1 MEHTET
7 IKKNYE
13 FRRLYA
19 KGKSAVTPTLV
30 VYTRRVKTDGNRVGF
45 TVTTRLGH
53 AVTRNRVRRRL
64 RGDLPVSTKP
74 SCAAARSSLL
84 SRARAASPLPTAS
97 WSGIFS
103 RLPAALTDA
112 GGCPVKA
119 VLLWLIRFT
128 GKISLRKPPA
138 AGLSRHAPSTRWKPS
153 RNAALPREAGSHSSA
168 SAGAIRSIP
177 ANTIFMTLCPERATL
192 KDGSYLL

>member
-53 AVTRNRVRRRL
+53 AVTRNRGGVCGRST
-64 RGDLPVSTKP
+64 VSTKP

-103 RLPAALTDA
+103 APAASSHCCRRILPSESRSSLA
-112 GGCPVKA
+112 HPFLPEKYLSPKASLLPVY
-119 VLLWLIRFT
+119 
-128 GKISLRKPPA
+128 PDM
-138 AGLSRHAPSTRWKPS
+138 
-153 RNAALPREAGSHSSA
+153 LPVRAGSHRE
-168 SAGAIRSIP
+168 IRRCQGRLARIQAHLPVPSVP
-177 ANTIFMTLCPERATL
+177 YRRTRFL
-192 KDGSYLL
+192 

>member
-30 VYTRRVKTDGNRVGF
+30 VYTRRIKTDGNRVGF
-45 TVTTRLGH
+45 TVTTR
-53 AVTRNRVRRRL
+53 
-64 RGDLPVSTKP
+64 
-74 SCAAARSSLL
+74 RSSLL

-103 RLPAALTDA
+103 APAA
-112 GGCPVKA
+112 
-119 VLLWLIRFT
+119 
-128 GKISLRKPPA
+128 S
-138 AGLSRHAPSTRWKPS
+138 
-153 RNAALPREAGSHSSA
+153 SH
-168 SAGAIRSIP
+168 
-177 ANTIFMTLCPERATL
+177 
-192 KDGSYLL
+192 

>member
-45 TVTTRLGH
+45 TVTTR
-53 AVTRNRVRRRL
+53 ARPRRDAKPRPGGVCG
-64 RGDLPVSTKP
+64 RSTVSTKP

-103 RLPAALTDA
+103 VPCRKLSLLPEDTAQ
-112 GGCPVKA
+112 
-119 VLLWLIRFT
+119 
-128 GKISLRKPPA
+128 
-138 AGLSRHAPSTRWKPS
+138 
-153 RNAALPREAGSHSSA
+153 
-168 SAGAIRSIP
+168 
-177 ANTIFMTLCPERATL
+177 
-192 KDGSYLL
+192 